1 MAAILERASIMPID
15 TLFALSSSPPVS
27 YFTSAE
33 SLLYQRTTAR
43 DLNPSFASTTINT
56 AGLFDVSYLSNGMFT
71 NTIKPRLN
79 GFSGAVPNMV
89 KANQPLR
96 SCLRVKVEQN
106 GDDGSL
112 NSSSESSSDPTS
124 PNSPTENVEGQMD
137 RLRISEQISPVS
149 SPKYEKKV
157 VFADSKGLPLE
168 TVQLLE
174 QPGVPPLLDG
184 NLMKHIIQDAKPDPE
199 HPYTYVAD
207 FEQPASSYLEFRE
220 RIEFKCVS
228 LENVMIRDNIKVIGT
243 AKVKNIAFEKD
254 VTVRVTFDGWRT
266 AKEVVATYVPQSNVT
281 ASRYDTF
288 SFEFDIPPN
297 QGGKEFEFCINYSA
311 PGVGGSY
318 WDNNDGKNY
327 RIVSQERR
335 GMTPQ
340 QKIES
345 YHSLSGHYNWGDFS
359 YWKTASDETP
369 YWWHNSDTDTS
380 TDLFQTELLIVS
392 ESWRSLSRKS
402 GRILLQNC

>member
-1 MAAILERASIMPID
+1 MAALLERAPIMPID

-27 YFTSAE
+27 YLTSTE
-33 SLLYQRTTAR
+33 SFRFQRTTPR
-43 DLNPSFASTTINT
+43 DLNPSFASPTINT
-56 AGLFDVSYLSNGMFT
+56 GLFEVNYLSNGMFT
-71 NTIKPRLN
+71 KPYLN
-79 GFSGAVPNMV
+79 GFSRAAPKMV

-112 NSSSESSSDPTS
+112 NSSSDSSPDPTS
-124 PNSPTENVEGQMD
+124 PSSPTTDVEGQMD
-137 RLRISEQISPVS
+137 RLRISEHVS
-149 SPKYEKKV
+149 SESPPKYEKKV

-168 TVQLLE
+168 TVKIME
-174 QPGVPPLLDG
+174 QPSQHLDG
-184 NLMKHIIQDAKPDPE
+184 NLIKHIIQDAKPDPD

-228 LENVMIRDNIKVIGT
+228 LENVMIRDNIKVVGT
-243 AKVKNIAFEKD
+243 AKVKNIAFEKN
-254 VTVRVTFDGWRT
+254 VNVRVTFDGWRT
-266 AKEVVATYVPQSNVT
+266 AKEVLATYVPQSNAT

-297 QGGKEFEFCINYSA
+297 QGGKELEFCINYLA
-311 PGVGGSY
+311 PGVGGNF

-340 QKIES
+340 QKMDS
-345 YHSLSGHYNWGDFS
+345 YRSLSGHYNWGDFS

-369 YWWHNSDTDTS
+369 YW
-380 TDLFQTELLIVS
+380 
-392 ESWRSLSRKS
+392 
-402 GRILLQNC
+402 